1 MATPIVQT
9 SLFAFPDYDAYL
21 DASAA
26 ENKNN
31 VYTRGQN
38 PTVEVLE
45 RKLAALEQGE
55 ACKAFGSGMAAV
67 SAVILG
73 LLSAGDHILFVN
85 HTYGPTV
92 KLAKH
97 LKRLALTTRCSS
109 ISSPTRCAAH
119 CGRIQ
124 RSSGSRIPAR

>member
-1 MATPIVQT
+1 MPINSDDIRICLEDHPAREPGVEPMATPIVQT

-45 RKLAALEQGE
+45 RKLAGLEQGE
-55 ACKAFGSGMAAV
+55 ACKAFGSGMAAGG
-67 SAVILG
+67 AGTLG
-73 LLSAGDHILFVN
+73 IVRAGDHYLF
-85 HTYGPTV
+85 T
-92 KLAKH
+92 
-97 LKRLALTTRCSS
+97 
-109 ISSPTRCAAH
+109 
-119 CGRIQ
+119 Q
-124 RSSGSRIPAR
+124 